1 MMTLYITADCD
12 TCTRVR
18 ESLGELALA
27 HETVVVP
34 AKGKSGRLP
43 EGTQPPVLV
52 DDGRVIQGAGDIFAY
67 MEELEELKRVWLKYQ
82 SDVCYCD

>member
-1 MMTLYITADCD
+1 MTLYITANCD

-18 ESLGELALA
+18 ESLDELALA

-34 AKGKSGRLP
+34 PEGKSARLP

-52 DDGRVIQGAGDIFAY
+52 DDDRVIEGAGDIFAY

-82 SDVCYCD
+82 SDVCYAD